1 MTLSQAAKCVRK
13 PFFFLEGGGGVNA
26 ILMTALPDFPNTLQ
40 FNTSVARII
49 MPSATKI
56 FAGSEHLLNT
66 QMCHK
71 NRLCK
76 CPGHLEMVLLEL
88 VKRSTSTIYYV
99 YLLLPYTFFL
109 RYLCSISVTI

>member
-13 PFFFLEGGGGVNA
+13 PFFLKGGVNA
-26 ILMTALPDFPNTLQ
+26 ILMTALPDFPNTLLQ

-88 VKRSTSTIYYV
+88 VKLSTSTIYYV